1 MIENLSRDNRNRTRS
16 KKPLLMLLLSLALG
30 GGGVYYSRQ
39 YIEEQVAYYK
49 GQLDKTETMVKVVVP
64 NRAMQRGE
72 ILLSSDLSVRDI
84 PEKYADS
91 NSVTGNNYEVAIGQR
106 IDFDIDEGRPLLWAH
121 LEGGLTPTFSGKVE
135 DGLRAM
141 TVRVDEINSISG
153 FLQPGD
159 KVDLFLSAGSGDDQ
173 QIFPL
178 IQRLNVIATGVQTL
192 VDKSASNNK
201 RSFSTIT
208 VHVSP
213 EDGQRITL
221 AQQVGRLTAMLRNPD
236 DEAPMDDEPMTVA
249 HLLRLPE
256 PPAEPVAP
264 RPVNARKPARKPEPE
279 EPGIEYI
286 IGGQR

>member
-1 MIENLSRDNRNRTRS
+1 MIDPMSREAR
-16 KKPLLMLLLSLALG
+16 KKGRPGKQILMLVLSLALG
-30 GGGVYYSRQ
+30 AGGVYYSRQ
-39 YIEEQVAYYK
+39 YIEEQVSYYK
-49 GQLDKTETMVKVVVP
+49 GQLDKTEPMVEVVVP
-64 NRAMQRGE
+64 NRSMVRGE
-72 ILLSSDLSVRDI
+72 VLLSSDLSVRKI

-91 NSVTGNNYEVAIGQR
+91 NSVNGSNYEVAIGQR

-153 FLQPGD
+153 FLQPRD
-159 KVDLFLSAGSGDDQ
+159 KVDLFLSFGNGPEQ
-173 QIFPL
+173 QILPL

-192 VDKSASNNK
+192 VDKSSGGGS

-221 AQQVGRLTAMLRNPD
+221 AQQVGKLTAMLRNPD
-236 DEAPMDDEPMTVA
+236 DEAPVEETPMTVSQ
-249 HLLRLPE
+249 LLRLQE
-256 PPAEPVAP
+256 PD
-264 RPVNARKPARKPEPE
+264 PEPE
-279 EPGIEYI
+279 PATVSRPSLVAKKEPGIEFI
-286 IGGQR
+286 IGGR